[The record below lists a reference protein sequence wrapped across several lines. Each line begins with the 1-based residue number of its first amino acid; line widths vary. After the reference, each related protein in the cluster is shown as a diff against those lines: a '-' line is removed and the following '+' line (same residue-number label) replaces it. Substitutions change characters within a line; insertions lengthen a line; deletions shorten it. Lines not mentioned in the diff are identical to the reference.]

1 MILLFRVITS
11 VNVHI
16 NAMMGGESGGE
27 YYRVEENI
35 KAEKSHPTL
44 TSSSRMGQTC
54 DLAIFIHALTK
65 IFNVFRCIQEME
77 EHEF

>member
-1 MILLFRVITS
+1 
-11 VNVHI
+11 
-16 NAMMGGESGGE
+16 MMGGK
-27 YYRVEENI
+27 VEENI

-65 IFNVFRCIQEME
+65 IFNIFRCIQEME

>member
-16 NAMMGGESGGE
+16 NAMMGGK
-27 YYRVEENI
+27 VEENI

-65 IFNVFRCIQEME
+65 IFNIFRCIQEME